1 MSAFGDIVHAFQ
13 SARYLKDT
21 YPGCSIEWAV
31 DVRMAKLL
39 HAHPLVDRVI
49 AIDTKRIKQKPF
61 SSSSY
66 KALFSDI
73 KNLRKKQYDLVFDL
87 QGNCKSAAVTFF
99 AKAKTKIGFGFRSAP
114 ESIASI
120 VLDKRFNPPKG
131 GNIRNDYLHIVQSY
145 VQKGCSVSEKI
156 HLRLTEEEKT
166 ALQNFPEGAWLIC
179 PGSNWSNKKLTAQ
192 TLLAFLEKVYSA
204 YHPQFLFLC
213 GNDLEKKEAEML
225 QGHFANAKM
234 CYRPSYG
241 LLQHIMQ
248 KCAMIISVESFSLHL
263 AATCNTKTFS
273 IFGPSS
279 SAKYAPIG
287 FQHKSV
293 QGSCPYG
300 QTFDKRCKKL
310 RTCPTGACM
319 HDLDPDLLFESF
331 CCFFETSKSKI

>member
-1 MSAFGDIVHAFQ
+1 
-13 SARYLKDT
+13 
-21 YPGCSIEWAV
+21 
-31 DVRMAKLL
+31 
-39 HAHPLVDRVI
+39 
-49 AIDTKRIKQKPF
+49 
-61 SSSSY
+61 
-66 KALFSDI
+66 
-73 KNLRKKQYDLVFDL
+73 
-87 QGNCKSAAVTFF
+87 
-99 AKAKTKIGFGFRSAP
+99 
-114 ESIASI
+114 
-120 VLDKRFNPPKG
+120 
-131 GNIRNDYLHIVQSY
+131 
-145 VQKGCSVSEKI
+145 
-156 HLRLTEEEKT
+156 
-166 ALQNFPEGAWLIC
+166 
-179 PGSNWSNKKLTAQ
+179 
-192 TLLAFLEKVYSA
+192 
-204 YHPQFLFLC
+204 
-213 GNDLEKKEAEML
+213 LEKKEAEML

-248 KCAMIISVESFSLHL
+248 KCAMIISVDSFSLHL